1 MAILRGRAPLRLGLG
16 GGGTDVEPYS
26 SQFGGR
32 ILSVTID
39 KYAYAFAE
47 RGTGDEIAFRSP
59 DRDRAGQASID
70 DLASLEEDFPLH
82 VAVYRRVIAEFNGGT
97 PFPLQLAT
105 QVDAPPGSG
114 LGSSSALV
122 VAMLLTTC
130 ALIGSSPGPY
140 ELARLAWEIERV
152 DLGMAGGWQDH
163 YAAAFGGFNFMES
176 RPNGE
181 VVVNPLRI
189 RREVIAELEASLLL
203 YFGGV
208 SRLSSEVIA
217 DQQRNVVE
225 RDADALAATHS
236 ICAEALE
243 MKDLLVVGD
252 IPGFADSL
260 LRGWQAKKRTA
271 AVPPLQPIPGVASVS
286 PANGAV
292 VGVAH
297 PVVVTFTTPVT
308 DRRAVER
315 SIRISTP
322 HNTTGHFEW
331 VASNVVRWVPHRYWP
346 PHTRVSVGVQELT
359 EGFETGDALIGV
371 ASISAHTFTVR
382 YAD

>member
-1 MAILRGRAPLRLGLG
+1 MTVLRGRAPLRLGLG

-26 SQFGGR
+26 SEFGGR
-32 ILSVTID
+32 ILNATID
-39 KYAYAFAE
+39 RYAYAFAE
-47 RGTGDEIAFRSP
+47 RGTGVSVAFHSP
-59 DRDRAGQASID
+59 DRDRVGQAHVD
-70 DLASLEEDFPLH
+70 DLGSLEDDFPLH
-82 VAVYRRVIAEFNGGT
+82 VAVYRRAIAEFNGGA
-97 PFPLQLAT
+97 PMPLELAT

-130 ALIGSSPGPY
+130 ELLGVSPGPY
-140 ELARLAWEIERV
+140 ELAQLAWEIERV

-217 DQQRNVVE
+217 EQQRNVVD
-225 RDADALAATHS
+225 RDEDALAATHA
-236 ICAEALE
+236 IRAEALE

-252 IPGFADSL
+252 IPGFAGSL
-260 LRGWQAKKRTA
+260 RRGWEAKKR
-271 AVPPLQPIPGVASVS
+271 LAS
-286 PANGAV
+286 
-292 VGVAH
+292 
-297 PVVVTFTTPVT
+297 
-308 DRRAVER
+308 
-315 SIRISTP
+315 RISNPTIERAYQVAESHGMVAGKVSGAGGGGFLMMIVDPRRRIDVIRSLEQECGGSVTP
-322 HNTTGHFEW
+322 CLFTKDGATTW
-331 VASNVVRWVPHRYWP
+331 RVPMRK
-346 PHTRVSVGVQELT
+346 SGQ
-359 EGFETGDALIGV
+359 TG
-371 ASISAHTFTVR
+371 R
-382 YAD
+382 

>member
-163 YAAAFGGFNFMES
+163 KACSGYATNTAATGWRPPAPAPS
-176 RPNGE
+176 RSAT
-181 VVVNPLRI
+181 RA
-189 RREVIAELEASLLL
+189 IAPSRASLLPAPNTPPT
-203 YFGGV
+203 
-208 SRLSSEVIA
+208 SRPPVVRQAPLGRSCAALNSSA
-217 DQQRNVVE
+217 P
-225 RDADALAATHS
+225 T
-236 ICAEALE
+236 
-243 MKDLLVVGD
+243 
-252 IPGFADSL
+252 
-260 LRGWQAKKRTA
+260 
-271 AVPPLQPIPGVASVS
+271 
-286 PANGAV
+286 
-292 VGVAH
+292 H
-297 PVVVTFTTPVT
+297 PV
-308 DRRAVER
+308 A
-315 SIRISTP
+315 
-322 HNTTGHFEW
+322 
-331 VASNVVRWVPHRYWP
+331 
-346 PHTRVSVGVQELT
+346 
-359 EGFETGDALIGV
+359 
-371 ASISAHTFTVR
+371 
-382 YAD
+382 